1 MINKK
6 DISKLESLLYLY
18 AFSKHGSKRA
28 VAEKLG
34 ASVDTVNKYISD
46 LQAETKTYFLK
57 SNGRGTFITP
67 EGKRVLKVAENIV
80 RSLHELDNFGEEASS
95 CKGIV
100 RLGMMD
106 ALADYLGST
115 AKHEICS
122 FLESYPDLHL
132 ETIIGNTMPD
142 MSTLEADIC
151 IHYEPLENSDVEV
164 VAAKKIRCGLFAAQD
179 YIDKYG
185 MPKDLDDLVKNH
197 RLVMKNVHSLH
208 VPRLNAIINKSR
220 HIVYKT
226 NSVFSLRDALQGGF
240 GIGMSPLWYADS
252 IPNLIRVCPD
262 SFDFDLK
269 LYLMAYKDTKDSPR
283 IKVVLDF
290 LKQIVGRDEPA
301 KNTQVRQG

>member
-164 VAAKKIRCGLFAAQD
+164 VAAKKIRCGLLRHR
-179 YIDKYG
+179 ITLTNTG
-185 MPKDLDDLVKNH
+185 CPK
-197 RLVMKNVHSLH
+197 
-208 VPRLNAIINKSR
+208 IW
-220 HIVYKT
+220 T
-226 NSVFSLRDALQGGF
+226 T
-240 GIGMSPLWYADS
+240 W
-252 IPNLIRVCPD
+252 
-262 SFDFDLK
+262 
-269 LYLMAYKDTKDSPR
+269 
-283 IKVVLDF
+283 
-290 LKQIVGRDEPA
+290 
-301 KNTQVRQG
+301 

>member
-142 MSTLEADIC
+142 MSTGSDKF
-151 IHYEPLENSDVEV
+151 IHSFEIHLPFIVHTRSIFHRVACGHFVEV
-164 VAAKKIRCGLFAAQD
+164 
-179 YIDKYG
+179 
-185 MPKDLDDLVKNH
+185 
-197 RLVMKNVHSLH
+197 
-208 VPRLNAIINKSR
+208 
-220 HIVYKT
+220 
-226 NSVFSLRDALQGGF
+226 GF
-240 GIGMSPLWYADS
+240 
-252 IPNLIRVCPD
+252 R
-262 SFDFDLK
+262 
-269 LYLMAYKDTKDSPR
+269 
-283 IKVVLDF
+283 
-290 LKQIVGRDEPA
+290 
-301 KNTQVRQG
+301 